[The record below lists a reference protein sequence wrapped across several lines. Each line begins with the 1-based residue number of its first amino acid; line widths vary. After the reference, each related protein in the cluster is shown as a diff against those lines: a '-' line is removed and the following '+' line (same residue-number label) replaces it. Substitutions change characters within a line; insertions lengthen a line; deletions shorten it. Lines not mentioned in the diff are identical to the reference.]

1 MVKTFLYFGET
12 IFIQKLLLS
21 CSIIVLDFISTI
33 SANNIY
39 QLILVIR
46 PHILH
51 IDDNK
56 DFLEIVQL
64 LIHKIDQKVKI
75 TGFTSPVE
83 VLKKVDIKKYSILI
97 CDYQMPEISTFEF
110 ITKIRNISTSIPI
123 VLLTAMDKEQIPK
136 TIFFSNEI
144 YYVHKTIYANAYLIE
159 IINLAKK
166 SSSC

>member
-21 CSIIVLDFISTI
+21 CRINVLDFISTI

-39 QLILVIR
+39 QLILVMQ

-83 VLKKVDIKKYSILI
+83 VLNHV
-97 CDYQMPEISTFEF
+97 
-110 ITKIRNISTSIPI
+110 
-123 VLLTAMDKEQIPK
+123 VL
-136 TIFFSNEI
+136 
-144 YYVHKTIYANAYLIE
+144 
-159 IINLAKK
+159 
-166 SSSC
+166 